1 MEIFLAFEKFFLFF
15 LFYSFIGW
23 TFEVILGLV
32 EKKKFVNRGFFIG
45 PYCPIYGFGVI
56 LISLLLEK
64 YMSDL
69 IITFIMSILICG
81 TLEYIT
87 SYFME
92 KIFNAR
98 WWDYSHMKFNI
109 NGRVCLETLL
119 PFGIVGTFFLYVV
132 NPVVLNFLEGLPAI
146 LFHLLFG
153 FLFVIFVAD
162 IITSFKIIFN
172 LKEISKELKDNTE
185 EISNKVK
192 NIIRKKSILHRR
204 VVYAFPN
211 IKDKVDIKEWIEN
224 GLEKIEKKL
233 NESKEKLNI
242 LQKRIENKIKI
253 KTEIFEYKIKNY
265 KNKTKFKRIID
276 IKNIKKRKE

>member
-1 MEIFLAFEKFFLFF
+1 MGALLTFEKFFLFF

-32 EKKKFVNRGFFIG
+32 EKKKFVNRGFFVG

-56 LISLLLEK
+56 LISLLLKK

-69 IITFIMSILICG
+69 VITFIMSILICG
-81 TLEYIT
+81 TLEYFT
-87 SYFME
+87 SFFME

-98 WWDYSHMKFNI
+98 WWDYSHMRFNI

-119 PFGIVGTFFLYVV
+119 PFGIVGTFFLYIV
-132 NPVVLNFLEGLPAI
+132 NPRVLNFIEGLNPV

-153 FLFVIFVAD
+153 VLFILFVSDVIA
-162 IITSFKIIFN
+162 SFKIISN

-192 NIIRKKSILHRR
+192 NIISNKSRLHRR
-204 VVYAFPN
+204 VIYAFPN
-211 IKDKVDIKEWIEN
+211 IKDKIDIKEWIEN
-224 GLEKIEKKL
+224 GLDKIDQKV
-233 NESKEKLNI
+233 KEGKERLTV
-242 LQKRIENKIKI
+242 LQKRIESKIEI
-253 KTEIFEYKIKNY
+253 KKEVFEYKIKNY
-265 KNKTKFKRIID
+265 KNQTKFKRIID